1 MVGLAPLPEPRPKAR
16 NLPTRFG
23 ARDVGAQANRIR
35 HVGPALRR
43 SVEQASSAADGQEV
57 GRGEACHV
65 RRSHPW
71 VPDNVAPIPIRVGG
85 ERSSPWRRGALRAMR

>member
-43 SVEQASSAADGQEV
+43 SVERGGPPRG
-57 GRGEACHV
+57 GRGQAFYRATV
-65 RRSHPW
+65 TP
-71 VPDNVAPIPIRVGG
+71 VGAG
-85 ERSSPWRRGALRAMR
+85 